1 MTDHQLLG
9 HSIERMVGISM
20 KSYYII
26 QSEIEV
32 EASDD
37 DMALTL
43 LQDTIGFSGFKMIR
57 WIDTQLS
64 ERERANE
71 DSTRTTQ

>member
-1 MTDHQLLG
+1 
-9 HSIERMVGISM
+9 M

-37 DMALTL
+37 DTALAL
-43 LQDTIGFSGFKMIR
+43 LQDTIGFSGFNMVR
-57 WIDTQLS
+57 WIDTRLS
-64 ERERANE
+64 ERE
-71 DSTRTTQ
+71 STNDNSNDNQ

>member
-1 MTDHQLLG
+1 
-9 HSIERMVGISM
+9 M

-37 DMALTL
+37 DTALTL
-43 LQDTIGFSGFKMIR
+43 LQDTIGFSGFTMVR
-57 WIDTQLS
+57 WIDTKLS
-64 ERERANE
+64 ERE
-71 DSTRTTQ
+71 STNDNSNDNQ

>member
-1 MTDHQLLG
+1 MSCHQLHG
-9 HSIERMVGISM
+9 HIGESTVGTSM

-37 DMALTL
+37 DTALAL
-43 LQDTIGFSGFKMIR
+43 LQDTIGFSGFSMVR
-57 WIDTQLS
+57 WIDTRLS
-64 ERERANE
+64 ERESNAT
-71 DSTRTTQ
+71 S

>member
-1 MTDHQLLG
+1 
-9 HSIERMVGISM
+9 MVGIDM

-37 DMALTL
+37 DMALAL
-43 LQDTIGFSGFKMIR
+43 LLDTIEFSGFTMVR

-64 ERERANE
+64 ERESNNGT
-71 DSTRTTQ
+71 DTNNQ

>member
-1 MTDHQLLG
+1 
-9 HSIERMVGISM
+9 MVGINM

-26 QSEIEV
+26 QCEIEV

-37 DMALTL
+37 DTALAL
-43 LQDTIGFSGFKMIR
+43 LQDTIGFSGFSMVR

-64 ERERANE
+64 ERE
-71 DSTRTTQ
+71 STNDTNNDNQ

>member
-1 MTDHQLLG
+1 MTNLLLLG
-9 HSIERMVGISM
+9 HIGENMDGTSM

-26 QSEIEV
+26 QCEIEV

-37 DMALTL
+37 DTALAL
-43 LQDTIGFSGFKMIR
+43 LQDTIGFSGFKMVR

-64 ERERANE
+64 ERE
-71 DSTRTTQ
+71 STNDTDNNNQ

>member
-1 MTDHQLLG
+1 MTSHPLLG
-9 HSIERMVGISM
+9 HIIERKAGTNI

-32 EASDD
+32 EASND

-43 LQDTIGFSGFKMIR
+43 LQDTIGFSGFNMVR
-57 WIDTQLS
+57 WIDTRLS
-64 ERERANE
+64 ERESNA
-71 DSTRTTQ
+71 TQ

>member
-1 MTDHQLLG
+1 
-9 HSIERMVGISM
+9 M

-37 DMALTL
+37 DTAMWL
-43 LQDTIGFSGFKMIR
+43 LQDTIEFSGFKMIR
-57 WIDTQLS
+57 WIDTRLS
-64 ERERANE
+64 ERESNNGTNTNNA
-71 DSTRTTQ
+71 

>member
-1 MTDHQLLG
+1 MD
-9 HSIERMVGISM
+9 GISM

-37 DMALTL
+37 DMALAL
-43 LQDTIGFSGFKMIR
+43 LLDTIGFSGFNMVR
-57 WIDTQLS
+57 WIDTRLS
-64 ERERANE
+64 ERESNDA
-71 DSTRTTQ
+71 SIS

>member
-1 MTDHQLLG
+1 
-9 HSIERMVGISM
+9 M

-26 QSEIEV
+26 QCEIEV

-57 WIDTQLS
+57 WIDVTLS
-64 ERERANE
+64 ERESNAT
-71 DSTRTTQ
+71 S

>member
-1 MTDHQLLG
+1 MDGT
-9 HSIERMVGISM
+9 SM

-37 DMALTL
+37 DTALAL
-43 LQDTIGFSGFKMIR
+43 LLDTISFSGFKMVR
-57 WIDTQLS
+57 WIDTRLS
-64 ERERANE
+64 ERE
-71 DSTRTTQ
+71 STNDNSNDNQ

>member
-1 MTDHQLLG
+1 
-9 HSIERMVGISM
+9 MVGINM

-37 DMALTL
+37 DTALAL
-43 LQDTIGFSGFKMIR
+43 LQDTIGFSGFTMIR
-57 WIDTQLS
+57 WIDTRLS
-64 ERERANE
+64 ERESTN
-71 DSTRTTQ
+71 DSSNDNQ

>member
-1 MTDHQLLG
+1 MTNLLLLG
-9 HSIERMVGISM
+9 HIGERTVGINM

-37 DMALTL
+37 DTALTL
-43 LQDTIGFSGFKMIR
+43 LQDTIGFSGFKMVR
-57 WIDTQLS
+57 WIDTTLS
-64 ERERANE
+64 ERESNAT
-71 DSTRTTQ
+71 S

>member
-1 MTDHQLLG
+1 
-9 HSIERMVGISM
+9 M
-20 KSYYII
+20 KSFYII

-43 LQDTIGFSGFKMIR
+43 LQDTIGFSGFTMVR
-57 WIDTQLS
+57 WIDTSLS
-64 ERERANE
+64 ERERANAE
-71 DSTRTTQ
+71 DDKLNDNQ

>member
-1 MTDHQLLG
+1 MDGT
-9 HSIERMVGISM
+9 SM

-37 DMALTL
+37 DTALAL
-43 LQDTIGFSGFKMIR
+43 LQDTIGFSGFKMVR
-57 WIDTQLS
+57 WIDTRLT
-64 ERERANE
+64 ERE
-71 DSTRTTQ
+71 STNDNSNDNQ

>member
-1 MTDHQLLG
+1 
-9 HSIERMVGISM
+9 M

-37 DMALTL
+37 DTALAL
-43 LQDTIGFSGFKMIR
+43 LQDTIGFSGFTMVR
-57 WIDTQLS
+57 WIDTRLS
-64 ERERANE
+64 EREN
-71 DSTRTTQ
+71 TNGTNN

>member
-1 MTDHQLLG
+1 
-9 HSIERMVGISM
+9 M

-37 DMALTL
+37 DIALTL
-43 LQDTIGFSGFKMIR
+43 LQDTIGFSGFRMVR

-64 ERERANE
+64 ERESNA
-71 DSTRTTQ
+71 TQ

>member
-1 MTDHQLLG
+1 
-9 HSIERMVGISM
+9 MVGTNM

-26 QSEIEV
+26 QCEIEV

-37 DMALTL
+37 DTALAL
-43 LQDTIGFSGFKMIR
+43 LQDTIGFSGFNMVR

-64 ERERANE
+64 ERESTNDTNNDNE
-71 DSTRTTQ
+71 